1 MKHITLIHI
10 GLDEREIATLDQPD
24 LDLPKLSLTR
34 TNDGYKLQTKKKLE
48 KYSKN
53 ILKIIKD

>member
-34 TNDGYKLQTKKKLE
+34 TNDGYKLQTKKKVR
-48 KYSKN
+48 
-53 ILKIIKD
+53 KIF